1 MRKNFTKLLVSV
13 LALGTPLSVAAED
26 FTVDGI
32 SYDITSADEKTVSVT
47 EGSYAGV
54 INIPSTVTNGGTDYT
69 VTGIASYAFFYTDIT
84 AINIPSTV
92 TQIASN
98 AFYSCKGL
106 TTVNLPENLVS
117 LGNNAFGQCSFL
129 ESINLPASITS
140 IGNMAFDNCTS
151 LTKIYS
157 LSMTPPSCTS
167 TSFSRVNMESCTLY
181 IPEGAK
187 EAYNISPWN
196 GFGNITETDFAGT
209 EEIASNT
216 QSETSIYGTSGKI
229 KIENA
234 IAGTTVTIYTA
245 NGSIFYNGIT
255 AEGNTEISVPGGIY
269 IVKCGNQTK
278 KVIL

>member
-1 MRKNFTKLLVSV
+1 MRKNFTRLLVAV
-13 LALGTPLSVAAED
+13 FALCTSLSAAAAD
-26 FTVDGI
+26 FVVDGI
-32 SYDITSADEKTVSVT
+32 SYDITSADEKNVSVT

-54 INIPSTVTNGGTDYT
+54 INIPSTVTNDGTDYT

-98 AFYSCKGL
+98 AFYACKGL

-157 LSMTPPSCTS
+157 LSTTPPNCSAS
-167 TSFSRVNMESCTLY
+167 SFSRVNMESCTLY

-187 EAYNISPWN
+187 EAYDISPWN
-196 GFGNITETDFAGT
+196 EFGEIVETDFAGT
-209 EEIASNT
+209 EEIASDA
-216 QSETSIYGTSGKI
+216 QAETSIYGISGKI
-229 KIENA
+229 IIENA
-234 IAGTTVTIYTA
+234 AAGTAVTIYTV

-255 AEGNTEISVPGGIY
+255 GEANTEISAPNGIY
-269 IVKCGNQTK
+269 IVKCGNLTQ